1 VNLKNLRIVVDERE
15 KKSGIPGLLKGIGIN
30 LEIKTLP
37 IGDYIVAPETVVER
51 KTISD
56 LVSSVFD
63 GRLFDQCN
71 RLKEHYQFP
80 ILLIEGNIDELEEL
94 TENPLV
100 FYGAISSIALD
111 FKIPVI
117 HTPNASHTAKLLMSM
132 CSRKDASKG
141 PFIKKIRKSNDVQK
155 QQLSILCSLPG
166 VGEKTAIRM
175 LEKFGTPLRVLS
187 SSTTELS
194 KVGGLG
200 EARAKNIKKALQ
212 AQSKHL
218 KKINFILVRK
228 FYLCNNRKV
237 VGDPIHRNSIKTFWS
252 T

>member
-1 VNLKNLRIVVDERE
+1 VDERE
-15 KKSGIPGLLKGIGIN
+15 KKSGIPDLLKGTGIN

-37 IGDYIVAPETVVER
+37 VGDYIVAPETIVER
-51 KTISD
+51 KTVSD
-56 LVSSVFD
+56 LVSSIFD
-63 GRLFDQCN
+63 GRLFDQCH

-80 ILLIEGNIDELEEL
+80 ILIIEGDIDEIEEL

-100 FYGAISSIALD
+100 FYGAISSIAID

-117 HTPNASHTAKLLMSM
+117 PTPNATHTSKLLISM

-141 PFIKKIRKSNDVQK
+141 PFIKKIRKSNDLQK
-155 QQLSILCSLPG
+155 QQLSMLCSLPG

-187 SSTTELS
+187 SSIIELS
-194 KVGGLG
+194 KVSGLG
-200 EARAKNIKKALQ
+200 EARAKNIKKVLQ

-218 KKINFILVRK
+218 KKI
-228 FYLCNNRKV
+228 
-237 VGDPIHRNSIKTFWS
+237 SQKTLHD